1 MSRTTGTDEILCTHC
16 GAPCRDQVVPSGD
29 ASFCCNGC
37 RAVYELLHSTELSA
51 YYNQQ
56 TPPGI
61 KPVAD
66 IDTSRFAYL
75 DDPTVQKQLI
85 SFSDGRISR
94 VNLIIPQI
102 HCASCIWLL
111 ENLYRLHSGISRSQV
126 NFLRREVVLQFDQT
140 VISLRQVVELLAKI
154 GYEPHIRLEHFERIE
169 RHDPRKSLHL
179 KIGVAGF
186 CFANIMLLSFP
197 DYLNSRELEQTAFPL
212 VFRVTMVLL
221 ALPVFFYSAWGY
233 FTSAWYALRSR
244 MVNIDVPLAIG
255 MFALFGRS
263 IYDIVL
269 NAGPGFLDSF
279 SGLVFFLLLGK
290 LFQHRTYEQLSFE
303 RDYKAYFPASITRKA
318 GDSEVSVPV
327 TNLRV
332 GDRIIV
338 RNQELIPAD
347 SILINGNGLIDYSF
361 VTGESQPRALTSGDS
376 VYAGGRQTGTT
387 LELEIVKEVSQS
399 YLTSLWNNAA
409 FAKESARSVTSIA
422 DSFGRY
428 FTFAVLFIAT
438 ATALYWFRRDT
449 DIAINAVTAVLIVAC
464 PCALALSSPFVLGT
478 ALRIMG
484 RNRFYLKNT
493 AVVET
498 MATVDTIVFDKTGT
512 LTTNEPEELTFV
524 GATELTIREQALV
537 KSLVRHS
544 THPVSRRIESEYP
557 VEPLSVTD
565 FVEESGQGISGTVAG
580 HRIRV
585 GRFAWLNQD
594 GTLLKPHGHKSGT
607 VTFLSID
614 GQLRGQFV
622 MANRYRAGLDETI
635 TALKQSHNLA
645 VLSGDNDKEK
655 ERLTSLFGESTSL
668 TFNQSPHDKL
678 ASVRTLTDSG
688 KRVLMVG
695 DGLNDAGALKAA
707 TIGIAV
713 SDNAINFTPACDGIL
728 EASQLSRLDKFIRLA
743 KAGRQLILASIVISI
758 FYNVVGLSFAATGHL
773 SPLISAILMPV
784 SSVSVILFS
793 TIGTQLAA
801 HRLGVR

>member
-1 MSRTTGTDEILCTHC
+1 MARATRIEEILCTHC
-16 GAPCRDQVVPSGD
+16 GAPCREQIVPVGE
-29 ASFCCNGC
+29 ATFCCNGC

-51 YYNQQ
+51 YYDQQ
-56 TPPGI
+56 SPPGI
-61 KPVAD
+61 KPAS
-66 IDTSRFAYL
+66 DTDSSRFAYL
-75 DDPTVQKQLI
+75 DDPVVQKQLI
-85 SFSDGRISR
+85 SFTDGRISR

-111 ENLYRLHSGISRSQV
+111 ENLYRLHSGVSRSQV
-126 NFLRREVVLQFDQT
+126 NFLRREAVIQFDQT
-140 VISLRQVVELLAKI
+140 AISLRQLVELLSRI
-154 GYEPHIRLEHFERIE
+154 GYEPHIRLEHFERVE
-169 RHDPRKSLHL
+169 RKDPKRSLHL

-221 ALPVFFYSAWGY
+221 ALPVLFYSAWGY

-244 MVNIDVPLAIG
+244 MVNIDVPIAIG
-255 MFALFGRS
+255 MAALFGRS

-290 LFQHRTYEQLSFE
+290 LFQHRTYERLSFE

-318 GDSEVSVPV
+318 GDSEVSIPV
-327 TNLRV
+327 TNLRA

-347 SILINGNGLIDYSF
+347 SILINGQGLIDYSF
-361 VTGESQPRALTSGDS
+361 VTGESQPRALMSGDS
-376 VYAGGRQTGTT
+376 VYAGGRQAGTT
-387 LELEIVKEVSQS
+387 IELEVVKEVSQS
-399 YLTSLWNNAA
+399 YLTSLWNNTA
-409 FAKESARSVTSIA
+409 FAKESTRSVTSVA

-428 FTFAVLFIAT
+428 FTLAVLLIAAAT
-438 ATALYWFRRDT
+438 AIYWLRRDV

-484 RNRFYLKNT
+484 RHKFYLKNT
-493 AVVET
+493 AVVEE
-498 MATVDTIVFDKTGT
+498 MATTDTIVFDKTGT
-512 LTTNEPEELTFV
+512 LTSNEPDDMSFV
-524 GATELTIREQALV
+524 GDTPLTLDEISMV

-544 THPVSRRIESEYP
+544 THPVSRRIDSEYSA
-557 VEPLSVTD
+557 EPLV
-565 FVEESGQGISGTVAG
+565 VEGFAEEPGQGIEGFVDG
-580 HRIRV
+580 HTLRL
-585 GRFAWLNQD
+585 GRFSWVNQD
-594 GTLLKPHGHKSGT
+594 KSLVKPHNHALGT
-607 VTFLSID
+607 ITWLTID
-614 GQLRGQFV
+614 GHLRGQFL
-622 MANRYRAGLDETI
+622 MTSRYRTGLDDTI
-635 TALKQSHNLA
+635 RSLQKTHALA
-645 VLSGDNDKEK
+645 VLSGDNDRDR
-655 ERLTSLFGESTSL
+655 ERLGGLFGESSSL

-678 ASVRTLTDSG
+678 DSVQALSSQM

-695 DGLNDAGALKAA
+695 DGLNDAGALRAA
-707 TIGIAV
+707 SVGIAV
-713 SDNAINFTPACDGIL
+713 SDNTINFTPACDGIL
-728 EASQLSRLDKFIRLA
+728 EASQLSRLDRFVRLA
-743 KAGRQLILASIVISI
+743 RASRQLILASIVISI
-758 FYNVVGLSFAATGHL
+758 FYNVVGLYFAATGNL

-801 HRLGVR
+801 RRLGVR